1 MADKKNFCAQISTEL
16 HCKATTE
23 KENLQ
28 LQSLGE
34 YLELVLTERFE
45 GGNKMS
51 MTKGKVLAITLP
63 PELEA
68 RLDAYVKAEE
78 ERQEAKRI
86 RQACA
91 IKLLEMGLDAAG
103 F

>member
-16 HCKATTE
+16 HTKATSE
-23 KENLQ
+23 KERLQ

-45 GGNKMS
+45 GGNKMNT
-51 MTKGKVLAITLP
+51 TKGKVLAITLS

-68 RLDAYVKAEE
+68 RHDAYVKAEE
-78 ERQEAKRI
+78 ERQDAKRI

-91 IKLLEMGLDAAG
+91 IKLLEMALDAAG

>member
-1 MADKKNFCAQISTEL
+1 MNT
-16 HCKATTE
+16 
-23 KENLQ
+23 
-28 LQSLGE
+28 
-34 YLELVLTERFE
+34 
-45 GGNKMS
+45 
-51 MTKGKVLAITLP
+51 TKGKVLAITLS

-78 ERQEAKRI
+78 ERQDAKRI

-91 IKLLEMGLDAAG
+91 IKLLEMALDAAG